1 MPGNTRVTRTRTVG
15 SRNRRALRI
24 KKKIDFFGIDGLK
37 QFIVLDNKKII
48 IINFLWDR
56 KND

>member
-1 MPGNTRVTRTRTVG
+1 MPGNTRVTRTRIVG

-48 IINFLWDR
+48 EKNFFWDR